1 MNCFYFSAFETDCK
15 STFFQPT
22 AQTCVFGVTCFSV
35 YLCRM
40 LVRDIHTHRANAGI
54 GSVRNLSLP
63 EAEQLLQTDT
73 DGLFSVGVHPWNA
86 HEPIDWAL
94 LERLAADPR
103 VFAVGECGLDKYA
116 QAPLTLQTDVFLR
129 QIRLARRL
137 DKPVIVHC
145 VRCFN
150 ELLALKRQ
158 FPDSPATGTSKDNLG
173 FCFIVH
179 GFRGKPQLAEQLLK
193 QGFYLSFGEKFNA
206 ESLQKTPIGRRFRE
220 TDESDMT
227 IDEIESLV

>member
-1 MNCFYFSAFETDCK
+1 MIRFNFLRLKRIAKVRFFSQLHK
-15 STFFQPT
+15 P
-22 AQTCVFGVTCFSV
+22 VLFGATCFSV

-40 LVRDIHTHRANAGI
+40 LIRDIHTHHVHAVP
-54 GSVRNLSLP
+54 GSVRNLSLS
-63 EAEQLLQTDT
+63 EAEQVLQTDA
-73 DGLFSVGVHPWNA
+73 DGLFSVGIHPWDA
-86 HEPIDWAL
+86 HKPVNWAL
-94 LERLAADPR
+94 LERLAVDPR
-103 VFAVGECGLDKYA
+103 VFAIGECGLDKGA
-116 QAPLTLQTDVFLR
+116 QAPLPLQTDVFLR
-129 QIRLARRL
+129 QIDLARRL

-150 ELLALKRQ
+150 ELMALKRQ
-158 FPDSPATGTSKDNLG
+158 FPDSPAAGNPKGNLG
-173 FCFIVH
+173 FCFVVH

-227 IDEIESLV
+227 IDEIELLV